1 MESLRRY
8 IRGTVLV
15 LGLVPFAL
23 STSVTLAITASG
35 WLVALAVGVYL
46 GLWEVLAIGV
56 AFSLLVVLPV
66 GLAFGVLAALG

>member
-1 MESLRRY
+1 MVSLRRY
-8 IRGTVLV
+8 IGESVLV

-23 STSVTLAITASG
+23 SMSVTLAITASG

-46 GLWEVLAIGV
+46 GLSEVLAIGV
-56 AFSLLVVLPV
+56 AFGLLVVLPV